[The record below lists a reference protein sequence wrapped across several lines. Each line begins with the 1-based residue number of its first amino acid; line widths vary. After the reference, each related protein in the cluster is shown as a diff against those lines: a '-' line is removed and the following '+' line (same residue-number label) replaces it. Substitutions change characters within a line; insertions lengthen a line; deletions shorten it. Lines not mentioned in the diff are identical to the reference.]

1 MSELITGEVKT
12 DTLTGKTTAKNVT
25 VTVGPSTTQI
35 LEKGMAKMWVYF
47 DTLVD
52 TSNPTAR
59 ASLNVS
65 SLIDETTEDGINLT
79 NAMSSAFYIPTA
91 GGGKEGANPA
101 NRVLAV
107 CVVDSSTL
115 NTEFYTTNNAQT
127 EGQAHVAAHG
137 ELA

>member
-25 VTVGPSTTQI
+25 VTVGSSTTQI
-35 LEKGMAKMWVYF
+35 LEKGLAKVWVYF

-52 TSNPTAR
+52 SSNPTIR

-79 NAMSSAFYIPTA
+79 SAMSSAFYVPTA
-91 GGGKEGANPA
+91 GGGKDGGNPQ
-101 NRVLAV
+101 NRSLQVTV
-107 CVVDSSTL
+107 TDSSTM
-115 NTEFYTTNNAQT
+115 NTEMYTTSNSQT
-127 EGQAHVAAHG
+127 EGQIHVAAHG